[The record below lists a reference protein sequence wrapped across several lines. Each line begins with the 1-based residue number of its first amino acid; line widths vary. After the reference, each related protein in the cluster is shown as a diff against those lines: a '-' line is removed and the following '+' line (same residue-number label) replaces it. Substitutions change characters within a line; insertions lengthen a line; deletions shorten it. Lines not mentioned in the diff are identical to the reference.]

1 MKQKGYVWARENED
15 RKADALLFRRMDTNE
30 STPLQGKVFCCTA
43 VEVEER
49 NKIVAAIEGMG
60 GVHKTN
66 LMTDVTY
73 LIVGSRETEKYEY
86 AARHRGDMTFLV
98 PEYLPKLYERW
109 SEGEELEDIEV
120 ELQKGKLG
128 VFERLNICFT
138 NIAGSREDLI
148 NLVKENKG
156 EYFPDLTRRVTHLV
170 SLTKTGKKFQYGKKW
185 GITIVSPDWLFQSA
199 ERGACLDPIYYSLD
213 LPKEQIGKG
222 AFIDKTLYRRNNP
235 VVEKRKEH
243 TKQAWDSILEGIER
257 QSQNDSADREGHAW
271 DEEEKDDDDGAPIL
285 GPEPD
290 SESDDEIDNGGPD
303 SRPKRGIFDGHVFDF
318 YGFNDKQL
326 KILKDTI
333 TSNFGEIVDDDNT
346 ATFYIISSTHSYKPD
361 GIPPSAS
368 VATERMIE
376 RSLYKKELIHD
387 QWGEFV
393 ESRSISDFQ
402 GMRVATSGFS
412 GIDELQLPKLL
423 EIVGARPQTVFNKN
437 CELLIAKPES
447 RKVRYALHWDI
458 PVVNVDWV
466 FESIRRNRMVD
477 LSSPRF
483 VLDGKER
490 VGRTVIRK
498 LSPEDAGSTTTEERR
513 ALSIDTNSTTI
524 REKSYYEYLEDIDSS
539 SAKRRAESRPPIDVK
554 RKDRKLIGRA
564 TTSNLASRSTTL
576 DTAKT
581 SAQKNFVFEEDEQPK
596 IGVEYAED
604 ESRRD
609 RRKLL
614 EAVGG
619 DIPSQALTQEENE
632 RPEMSPAT
640 DVNTSFQE
648 TLGQKRNRLRTR
660 G

>member
-1 MKQKGYVWARENED
+1 
-15 RKADALLFRRMDTNE
+15 MDTNE

-120 ELQKGKLG
+120 ELSKGRLG

-170 SLTKTGKKFQYGKKW
+170 SPTKTGKKFQYGKKW
-185 GITIVSPDWLFQSA
+185 GITIVSPEWLFQSA

-213 LPKEQIGKG
+213 LPKEQIGKD

-235 VVEKRKEH
+235 VVEKRKEE

-257 QSQNDSADREGHAW
+257 HSQNNNLDREGHAW
-271 DEEEKDDDDGAPIL
+271 DEDEKDDDDDDGAPAL
-285 GPEPD
+285 QPEPD
-290 SESDDEIDNGGPD
+290 SDSDDDMSNGGPD

-318 YGFNDKQL
+318 HGFNDKQL
-326 KILKDTI
+326 KILKNTV
-333 TSNFGEIVDDDNT
+333 TSNFGELADEDNT
-346 ATFYIISSTHSYKPD
+346 ATFYIINSTHSYKPD
-361 GIPPSAS
+361 DIPPSMS

-376 RSLYKKELIHD
+376 RSLYKKELIYD

-423 EIVGARPQTVFNKN
+423 ELIGARPQTVFNKT
-437 CELLIAKPES
+437 CELLIAKPDS

-466 FESIRRNRMVD
+466 FESIRRNKMVD

-483 VLDGKER
+483 VLDGKEA
-490 VGRTVIRK
+490 VGRAVIRK
-498 LSPEDAGSTTTEERR
+498 LPPEDAGENGSTTTADERR
-513 ALSIDTNSTTI
+513 AWSIDTNSTTK

-539 SAKRRAESRPPIDVK
+539 SAKRKAESRPPMEVK

-564 TTSNLASRSTTL
+564 TTSNLASRSGTL
-576 DTAKT
+576 NSTKT
-581 SAQKNFVFEEDEQPK
+581 SGQKNFVFEEDERPK
-596 IGVEYAED
+596 IGVDYADD

-619 DIPSQALTQEENE
+619 DLPSQTLTQEENE
-632 RPEMSPAT
+632 RPQMSPAT
-640 DVNTSFQE
+640 DMNTSFQE